1 MTRETGS
8 GRGGDTNTPIITTG
22 QQGRMMLPRNLL
34 DAISDIQQ
42 YYVVES
48 NCKDIPVEF
57 LTISRTIEFF
67 KIGMKSG
74 FVEGLTLILLMPFF
88 AFYLFPFVLESP
100 DLGTKLLFGSMPYI
114 LIIINTALCSYIA
127 RYYVG
132 SLTRKAI
139 NSLLSGRTMSLL
151 VKALLVY
158 VFYLILHRVSTPGR
172 VWEITRHFGAL
183 AERVYYGYLE
193 ILPKMVPVATESA
206 VTMAVAAVVP
216 YGMVYFLD
224 LWTRYKTKKNLRSI
238 SAG

>member
-1 MTRETGS
+1 MPKETGS
-8 GRGGDTNTPIITTG
+8 VRGSDINNPIITTG

-74 FVEGLTLILLMPFF
+74 FVEGLTLVLLMPFF

-100 DLGTKLLFGSMPYI
+100 DFGTKVIFGSMPYI
-114 LIIINTALCSYIA
+114 LVIINTALCCYIA

-132 SLTRKAI
+132 KITRKAI

-151 VKALLVY
+151 VKALLIY
-158 VFYLILHRVSTPGR
+158 VFYLILHRVSTPDR
-172 VWEITRHFGAL
+172 VWEITRLFGAL
-183 AERVYYGYLE
+183 SERIYYGYLE
-193 ILPKMVPVATESA
+193 ILPKMIPVATESA
-206 VTMAVAAVVP
+206 AAMAVAAVVP

-224 LWTRYKTKKNLRSI
+224 LWTRYKSKKNMRSI
-238 SAG
+238 SAR